1 VNKKALCVDNGWLS
15 LDSKTLLVDRM
26 RLSVDSKRL
35 FPLRKPR
42 YAVRADVAGASLDER
57 AAAAVVDS
65 SRMNRTDLEQLD
77 RDTLVARAEAAG
89 VTRARILTR
98 PELVDE
104 LLLRSSADP
113 VTKQRSRGLFGVARD
128 LVARVVEQ
136 GLHLPDAADRIRT
149 LGGFAGSRRPSAPA
163 ALPTVTLAEIYAA
176 QGHRDRAIETLEG
189 VLGREPDHAVA
200 GALLAQL
207 RDSTF
212 PIPPPRMPPEADD
225 ERPALASD
233 SLVHDTHRAPA
244 GPEHAEP
251 FGMLDDAPLPPRYE
265 VDECVAIPVDPR
277 TLYVYWEARDSTL
290 AYLRT
295 ARGGG
300 ALVLRLIVVEP
311 TWDGPRSSNR
321 DHEVGSSVGDY
332 FVRDLPGGCVVRAA
346 IGWKH
351 GEAFVPIAHS
361 PALETPPGAPSP
373 LLADVLVRWTPKGP
387 VPLTTEDRDAVAI
400 QRALGRARRE
410 AADARRAALGGG
422 LPGAIGSSQEWAR
435 GL

>member
-1 VNKKALCVDNGWLS
+1 
-15 LDSKTLLVDRM
+15 
-26 RLSVDSKRL
+26 
-35 FPLRKPR
+35 
-42 YAVRADVAGASLDER
+42 
-57 AAAAVVDS
+57 
-65 SRMNRTDLEQLD
+65 MNRTDLEQLD

-104 LLLRSSADP
+104 LLLRSTADP
-113 VTKQRSRGLFGVARD
+113 AAKQRSRGLFGVARD
-128 LVARVVEQ
+128 LLARVVEQ

-149 LGGFAGSRRPSAPA
+149 LGGFALSGRPSAPA

-176 QGHRDRAIETLEG
+176 QGHRDRAIQTLEG
-189 VLGREPDHAVA
+189 VLTREPEHAVA

-207 RDSTF
+207 RDSKF
-212 PIPPPRMPPEADD
+212 PIPPPRLPPEGED
-225 ERPALASD
+225 ERPPAASTGPA
-233 SLVHDTHRAPA
+233 HDTQRVPA
-244 GPEHAEP
+244 GPELAHEP
-251 FGMLDDAPLPPRYE
+251 FGMLDDAPLPPRYD

-277 TLYVYWEARDSTL
+277 TLYVYWEARESTL
-290 AYLRT
+290 AYLRA

-300 ALVLRLIVVEP
+300 SLVLRLIVVEP
-311 TWDGPRSSNR
+311 TWDGPRSSRR
-321 DHEVGSSVGDY
+321 DYAVESSVGDQ

-373 LLADVLVRWTPKGP
+373 LLADVLVRWTPQGP
-387 VPLTTEDRDAVAI
+387 TPVAADDRDAVAI

-410 AADARRAALGGG
+410 AAVARRVALGGSAI
-422 LPGAIGSSQEWAR
+422 GALGSSQEWAQTMSN
-435 GL
+435 G